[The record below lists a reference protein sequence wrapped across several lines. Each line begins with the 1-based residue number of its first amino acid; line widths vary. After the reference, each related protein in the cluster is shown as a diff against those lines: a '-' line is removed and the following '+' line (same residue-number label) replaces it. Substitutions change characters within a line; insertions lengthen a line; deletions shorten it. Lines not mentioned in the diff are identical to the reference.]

1 MILNSKINTMTRS
14 KLPFKKKHDH
24 LGKQVMSGVFATVL
38 VVAGEK
44 LIFKL
49 AKHPLLV
56 FGAGMIGGVAVY
68 KNREAIIA
76 SANKTV
82 EIGRNVAL
90 EQKEKV
96 LDLIAEAKEGG

>member
-1 MILNSKINTMTRS
+1 MTIS
-14 KLPFKKKHDH
+14 KLPFKKKHDN

-44 LIFKL
+44 LITRL

-56 FGAGMIGGVAVY
+56 FGAGMVGGVAVY

-76 SANKTV
+76 GANHTI
-82 EIGRNVAL
+82 ESGRNMVL

-96 LDLIAEAKEGG
+96 LDLLAEVKEGG

>member
-1 MILNSKINTMTRS
+1 MTRP
-14 KLPFKKKHDH
+14 KLSHQKKHEH
-24 LGKQVMSGVFATVL
+24 LGKQVVSGVVATVL

-44 LIFKL
+44 LIYKL

-56 FGAGMIGGVAVY
+56 FGAGMVGGVAVY

-76 SANKTV
+76 GANKTI
-82 EIGRNVAL
+82 ELGRNMAL

-96 LDLIAEAKEGG
+96 LDLLAEAKEVE